1 MRIFLT
7 IILALQEIHLEDIYN
22 ELVTKIDSITQYNS
36 KPYFRQALKRLA
48 AINAENANV
57 VCDYILAEQAEINI
71 KESTIEGKIKV
82 LIWLSNYLANKP
94 FRQMTKQDILSYL
107 NSLKSP
113 LSEDPTHKWI
123 GSQRKADDIE

>member
-1 MRIFLT
+1 MAIKL
-7 IILALQEIHLEDIYN
+7 LGQ
-22 ELVTKIDSITQYNS
+22 
-36 KPYFRQALKRLA
+36 QA
-48 AINAENANV
+48 
-57 VCDYILAEQAEINI
+57 
-71 KESTIEGKIKV
+71 
-82 LIWLSNYLANKP
+82 